1 MTQAKLPDVW
11 VMFDGLIP
19 SDVALRRSPDD
30 SDAPVHRYT
39 PAKPAK
45 VCAWSQRDGLDRT
58 SVWVNCEGEWFG
70 DDPYTFCPCCGG
82 KIKVTR

>member
-1 MTQAKLPDVW
+1 MTKAKKLPDVW

-45 VCAWSQRDGLDRT
+45 VCKCKEPFSGPLCLYCA
-58 SVWVNCEGEWFG
+58 N
-70 DDPYTFCPCCGG
+70 CGG
-82 KIKVTR
+82 KVKR